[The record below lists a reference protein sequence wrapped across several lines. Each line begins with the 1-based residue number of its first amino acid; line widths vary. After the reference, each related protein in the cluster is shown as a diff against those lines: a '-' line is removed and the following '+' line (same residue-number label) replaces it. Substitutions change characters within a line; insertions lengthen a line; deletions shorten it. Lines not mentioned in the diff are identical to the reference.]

1 MKRRYRYGKR
11 SENDEEVE
19 QDKTKLRK
27 KSSKRTVKTVPVP
40 KLRIPSVDNEDTTI
54 PWFQKYE
61 PRSILE
67 VALHKRKLNDVT
79 ESLDN
84 MLSKNSDTRILL
96 LTGPSGCS
104 KSTIIKQLAHSLIP
118 KYRRFQRNL
127 MTLSSRQSTS
137 PDYIEYVSDLSMN
150 GTQQSSNFKEFLN
163 NCKYRIG
170 SNMSLILVED
180 FPNVFHNET
189 RRIFQ
194 NALMEWL
201 YCDNEQLPPLVLC
214 LSECEIDTDNPRGNS
229 FSVDNMYTAETI
241 IGREI
246 LNDPRVERI
255 KFNPIS
261 MTLTKKTLNI
271 IANNEKHTL
280 QKNGKWVHKNKFI
293 NELSQN
299 CGDIRASIYALEF
312 WATTNIELEMT
323 IRKQPPSYFHAIG
336 KIMYGSKEI
345 PDDNK
350 MINLLMSSTSGIV
363 SNSSFKL
370 GLLEN
375 YENFNKGKFDIK
387 SACKITDALSESD
400 LGISINENLEYGIRK
415 VRNTFHD
422 FKTELGISES
432 QNSQGYHGRTNFPV
446 EWKLN
451 KSIKTFN
458 IESEEYFNI
467 ELYKYNAVTSNRDI
481 ELTYGYYGPL
491 IRKQLLYKKNSMIH
505 YLRTL
510 PTDQQIKLK
519 QGKQDILGVEDDIDM
534 VNRLGGPLTN
544 NELDRSELGSAGSD
558 IQESNKTFETLQYK
572 KRSKIQKLIER
583 HSEAMSNR
591 HSLKL
596 ANLDEE
602 DRAMLND
609 VIENSEEEEGDDDI
623 DEFDN
628 DADDSMYE
636 MLSQRAPKRSPEK
649 TSIGEKTPTI
659 NESLSDSDLELL

>member
-11 SENDEEVE
+11 SENHDEVVH
-19 QDKTKLRK
+19 DKIKQRKTSHKSTMEAAPATNLR
-27 KSSKRTVKTVPVP
+27 T
-40 KLRIPSVDNEDTTI
+40 PSINEERTI
-54 PWFQKYE
+54 PWYQKYE
-61 PRSILE
+61 PRSIVE

-84 MLSKNSDTRILL
+84 VLSKNSETRILL

-104 KSTIIKQLAHSLIP
+104 KSTIVKQLAHSLIP
-118 KYRRFQRNL
+118 KYRTSNRNL
-127 MTLSSRQSTS
+127 MTFFSQQSSS
-137 PDYIEYVSDLSMN
+137 PDYIEYFSDLSMN
-150 GTQQSSNFKEFLN
+150 GTLQSSNFREFLN

-170 SNMSLILVED
+170 SNLSLILVED

-201 YCDNEQLPPLVLC
+201 YCENDQLPPLVLC

-241 IGREI
+241 IGRDI

-255 KFNPIS
+255 KFNQIS
-261 MTLTKKTLNI
+261 MTLTKKALNL
-271 IANNEKHTL
+271 IATNEKLTL
-280 QKNGKWVHKNKFI
+280 QQNGKWIQKNAFI
-293 NELSQN
+293 NELSQS
-299 CGDIRASIYALEF
+299 CGDIRASICALEF
-312 WATTNIELEMT
+312 WATTNIELDMA

-336 KIMYGSKEI
+336 KIIYGSKEI

-350 MINLLMSSTSGIV
+350 MVNLLMSSTSGIV
-363 SNSSFKL
+363 SNSGFKL

-387 SACKITDALSESD
+387 SACKITDTLSESD

-415 VRNTFHD
+415 VRNVFHD
-422 FKTELGISES
+422 LKTELGITES
-432 QNSQGYHGRTNFPV
+432 QISKGYHGRTNFPV

-451 KSIKTFN
+451 KSIKTFK
-458 IESEEYFNI
+458 IESEEYFNV
-467 ELYKYNAVTSNRDI
+467 ELYKYNTVPSIRDI

-491 IRKQLLYKKNSMIH
+491 IRKQLLYKKNSMVH

-510 PTDQQIKLK
+510 PTDQQTKLK
-519 QGKQDILGVEDDIDM
+519 QGKQDIFDVEDDIDI
-534 VNRLGGPLTN
+534 VDRLGGPLSSS
-544 NELDRSELGSAGSD
+544 ELDRTELVSAGSD
-558 IQESNKTFETLQYK
+558 IHESSKTFDTLEYK
-572 KRSKIQKLIER
+572 KRSKFQKLIER
-583 HSEAMSNR
+583 HSQTISKGS
-591 HSLKL
+591 SLKF

-609 VIENSEEEEGDDDI
+609 AIENSEEEEKDA

-636 MLSQRAPKRSPEK
+636 MLSQRVPKKSPEK
-649 TSIGEKTPTI
+649 GITTDKKTTI
-659 NESLSDSDLELL
+659 SESLSDSDLELL